1 LAFKGKTLIADK
13 APRKSQLK
21 ISQGRCDISEL
32 DISMLKRA
40 NELACLGLGLT
51 GSNPIVGAV
60 VVDSAGKVI
69 GEGFHK
75 SGPHAEI
82 VALEQAGLSAKS
94 ATLYVTLE
102 PCNHEGKTGPCTEAI
117 IEAGIAKVVYAVRD
131 PNLLASGGAKVLEEA
146 GIDVVFNSDV
156 AEITNSNRAWLHK
169 IKNHRPYFIWKIA
182 TTLDG
187 RTAAIDG
194 SSKWITGTE
203 SRAEVSK
210 LRSESHAI
218 LIGTATALAD
228 NPHLIPRNLET
239 AREANPARIVMGLR
253 EIPSGFNLHND
264 AAETVFLRSHD
275 FSELLTLCNE
285 REFNQV
291 LVESGSELGTALLR
305 AGLIDELVIFQAA
318 SLLGSGLSFIGD
330 LGATNIKEKMD
341 FLIRDV
347 AQFGNDLK
355 ITLTKETGI

>member
-1 LAFKGKTLIADK
+1 
-13 APRKSQLK
+13 
-21 ISQGRCDISEL
+21 
-32 DISMLKRA
+32 MLKRA
-40 NELACLGLGLT
+40 NELACLGLGKT

-60 VVDSAGKVI
+60 VVSPAGVII

-82 VALEQAGLSAKS
+82 VALEQAGQSAKG
-94 ATLYVTLE
+94 ATLFVTLE
-102 PCNHEGKTGPCTEAI
+102 PCNHQGKTGPCTEAI
-117 IEAGIAKVVYAVRD
+117 IKAGITKVVYAVRD
-131 PNLLASGGAKVLEEA
+131 PNPLASGGAKALETA
-146 GIDVVFNSDV
+146 GIEVVFNSEV
-156 AEITNSNRAWLHK
+156 AEIAQSNRAWLHK
-169 IKNHRPYFIWKIA
+169 IKSNRPYFIWKIA

-194 SSKWITGTE
+194 SSKWITGPE
-203 SRAEVSK
+203 SRAEVSQ
-210 LRSESHAI
+210 LRSESSAI

-228 NPHLIPRNLET
+228 NPNLIPRDLET
-239 AREANPARIVMGLR
+239 TRQSNPVRIVMGLR
-253 EIPSGFNLHND
+253 EIPSDFNLNND
-264 AAETVFLRSHD
+264 AAETIFLRSHD
-275 FSELLTLCNE
+275 FSELLKLCVE
-285 REFNQV
+285 RDFSQV
-291 LVESGSELGTALLR
+291 FVESGSELGTALLK

>member
-1 LAFKGKTLIADK
+1 
-13 APRKSQLK
+13 
-21 ISQGRCDISEL
+21 
-32 DISMLKRA
+32 MLKRA
-40 NELACLGLGLT
+40 NELACLGLGLA

-60 VVDSAGKVI
+60 VVSPTDKII

-75 SGPHAEI
+75 SGPHAEV
-82 VALEQAGLSAKS
+82 VALEQAGQLAKG
-94 ATLYVTLE
+94 ATLFVTLE
-102 PCNHEGKTGPCTEAI
+102 PCSHQGKTGPCTEVI
-117 IEAGIAKVVYAVRD
+117 IKAGIAKVVYAVRD
-131 PNLLASGGAKVLEEA
+131 PNPLASGGAKALEAA
-146 GIDVVFNSDV
+146 GIEVELNGEVS
-156 AEITNSNRAWLHK
+156 EIAQSNRAWLHK
-169 IKNHRPYFIWKIA
+169 VKTNRPYFIWKVA

-194 SSKWITGTE
+194 SSKWITGPE

-210 LRSESHAI
+210 LRSESSAI

-228 NPHLIPRNLET
+228 NPNLIPRDLKATKQNT
-239 AREANPARIVMGLR
+239 PVRVVMGLR
-253 EIPSGFNLHND
+253 EIPSDFNLHND
-264 AAETVFLRSHD
+264 AAETVFLSSHD
-275 FSELLTLCNE
+275 FAELLKLCSE
-285 REFNQV
+285 RDFNQV
-291 LVESGSELGTALLR
+291 FIESGSELGTALLK

-341 FLIRDV
+341 FSIRDV

>member
-1 LAFKGKTLIADK
+1 
-13 APRKSQLK
+13 
-21 ISQGRCDISEL
+21 
-32 DISMLKRA
+32 MLKRA
-40 NELACLGLGLT
+40 NELACLGLGKT

-60 VVDSAGKVI
+60 VVSPAGVII

-75 SGPHAEI
+75 SGPHAEV
-82 VALEQAGLSAKS
+82 VALEQAGQSAKG
-94 ATLYVTLE
+94 ATLFVTLE
-102 PCNHEGKTGPCTEAI
+102 PCNHQGKTGPCTEAI
-117 IEAGIAKVVYAVRD
+117 IKAGITKVVYAVRD
-131 PNLLASGGAKVLEEA
+131 PNPLASGGAKALETA
-146 GIDVVFNSDV
+146 GIEVVFNSEV
-156 AEITNSNRAWLHK
+156 AEIAQSNRAWLHK
-169 IKNHRPYFIWKIA
+169 IKSNRPYFIWKIA

-194 SSKWITGTE
+194 SSKWITGPE
-203 SRAEVSK
+203 SRAEVSQ
-210 LRSESHAI
+210 LRSESSAI

-228 NPHLIPRNLET
+228 NPNLIPRDIET
-239 AREANPARIVMGLR
+239 TRETNPVRIVMGLR
-253 EIPSGFNLHND
+253 EIPSDFNLNND
-264 AAETVFLRSHD
+264 AAETIFLRSHD
-275 FSELLTLCNE
+275 FSELLMLCVE
-285 REFNQV
+285 RDFSQV
-291 LVESGSELGTALLR
+291 FVESGSELGTALLK

>member
-1 LAFKGKTLIADK
+1 
-13 APRKSQLK
+13 
-21 ISQGRCDISEL
+21 
-32 DISMLKRA
+32 MLKRA
-40 NELACLGLGLT
+40 NELARLGLGLT

-69 GEGFHK
+69 GEGLHK
-75 SGPHAEI
+75 SGPHAEV
-82 VALEQAGLSAKS
+82 VALEQAGQSAKG
-94 ATLYVTLE
+94 ATLFVTLE
-102 PCNHEGKTGPCTEAI
+102 PCNHHGKTGPCTEAI
-117 IEAGIAKVVYAVRD
+117 IKAGIAKVVYAVRD
-131 PNLLASGGAKVLEEA
+131 PNLLASGGAQTLEAA
-146 GIDVVFNSDV
+146 GVEVVFNSDV
-156 AEITNSNRAWLHK
+156 AEIAHSNRAWLHK
-169 IKNHRPYFIWKIA
+169 VKNHRPYFIWKIA

-210 LRSESHAI
+210 LRSGSDAI

-228 NPHLIPRNLET
+228 NPHLIPRNLERE
-239 AREANPARIVMGLR
+239 REANPVRIVMGLR
-253 EIPSGFNLHND
+253 EIPGDFNLHND
-264 AAETVFLRSHD
+264 SAETVFIRTHD
-275 FSELLTLCNE
+275 FSELVKLCAE
-285 REFNQV
+285 RDFNQV

-318 SLLGSGLSFIGD
+318 SLLGSGLSFVGD

-341 FLIRDV
+341 FVIRDV

>member
-1 LAFKGKTLIADK
+1 
-13 APRKSQLK
+13 
-21 ISQGRCDISEL
+21 
-32 DISMLKRA
+32 MLKRA

-60 VVDSAGKVI
+60 VVSPTGAII

-75 SGPHAEI
+75 SGPHAEVI
-82 VALEQAGLSAKS
+82 ALEQAGQSAKG
-94 ATLYVTLE
+94 ATLFVTLE
-102 PCNHEGKTGPCTEAI
+102 PCNHHGKTGPCTEAI
-117 IEAGIAKVVYAVRD
+117 IKSGITKVVYAVRD
-131 PNLLASGGAKVLEEA
+131 PNLLASGGAQALEAA
-146 GIDVVFNSDV
+146 GIEIVFNSAV
-156 AEITNSNRAWLHK
+156 SEIDYSNRAWLHK
-169 IKNHRPYFIWKIA
+169 VRSNRPYFIWKIA

-194 SSKWITGTE
+194 SSKWITGEE

-210 LRSESHAI
+210 LRSESSAI

-228 NPHLIPRNLET
+228 NPNLIPRDLET
-239 AREANPARIVMGLR
+239 TRKTNPVRIVMGLR
-253 EIPSGFNLHND
+253 EIPSEFNLHND

-275 FSELLTLCNE
+275 FSDLLKLCSE
-285 REFNQV
+285 RDFNQV
-291 LVESGSELGTALLR
+291 FIESGSELGTALLK

-330 LGATNIKEKMD
+330 LEATNIKEKMD
-341 FLIRDV
+341 FVIRDV

>member
-1 LAFKGKTLIADK
+1 
-13 APRKSQLK
+13 
-21 ISQGRCDISEL
+21 
-32 DISMLKRA
+32 MLKRA
-40 NELACLGLGLT
+40 NELACLGLGKT

-60 VVDSAGKVI
+60 VVGIDGAII

-75 SGPHAEI
+75 SGPHAEV
-82 VALEQAGLSAKS
+82 VALEQADQSAKG
-94 ATLYVTLE
+94 ATLFVTLE
-102 PCNHEGKTGPCTEAI
+102 PCNHQGKTGPCTEAI
-117 IEAGIAKVVYAVRD
+117 IKAGITKVVYAVRD
-131 PNLLASGGAKVLEEA
+131 LNSLASGGAKALEAA
-146 GIDVVFNSDV
+146 GIEVVFNSEV
-156 AEITNSNRAWLHK
+156 AEIAHSNRAWLHK
-169 IKNHRPYFIWKIA
+169 IKNNRPYFIWKIA

-194 SSKWITGTE
+194 SSKWITGEE

-210 LRSESHAI
+210 LRSESSAI
-218 LIGTATALAD
+218 LIGTATALSD
-228 NPHLIPRNLET
+228 NPNLIPRDLET
-239 AREANPARIVMGLR
+239 TRQSNPVRIVMGLR
-253 EIPSGFNLHND
+253 EIPSDFNLNND
-264 AAETVFLRSHD
+264 AAETIFLRSHD
-275 FSELLTLCNE
+275 FSELLKLCVE
-285 REFNQV
+285 RDFSQV
-291 LVESGSELGTALLR
+291 FVESGSELGTALLK

>member
-1 LAFKGKTLIADK
+1 
-13 APRKSQLK
+13 
-21 ISQGRCDISEL
+21 
-32 DISMLKRA
+32 MLKRA
-40 NELACLGLGLT
+40 NELARLGLGLT

-60 VVDSAGKVI
+60 VMDGSGKVI

-75 SGPHAEI
+75 SGPHAEV
-82 VALEQAGLSAKS
+82 VALEQAADLAKG

-102 PCNHEGKTGPCTEAI
+102 PCNHQGKTGPCTEAI
-117 IEAGIAKVVYAVRD
+117 TKAGIAKVVYAVND
-131 PNLLASGGAKVLEEA
+131 PNLLASGGAKVLAAA
-146 GIDVVFNSDV
+146 GIEVVFNSDV
-156 AEITNSNRAWLHK
+156 AEIAQSNRAWLHK
-169 IKNHRPYFIWKIA
+169 IKNQRPYFIWKIA

-210 LRSESHAI
+210 LRSASDAI

-228 NPHLIPRNLET
+228 NPHLTPRGLET
-239 AREANPARIVMGLR
+239 ARETNPVRIVMGLR
-253 EIPSGFNLHND
+253 EIPNDFNLHND

-291 LVESGSELGTALLR
+291 LVESGSELGTALLL

-318 SLLGSGLSFIGD
+318 SLLGTGLSFIGD
-330 LGATNIKEKMD
+330 LGARNIKEKMD
-341 FLIRDV
+341 FVIRDI

>member
-1 LAFKGKTLIADK
+1 
-13 APRKSQLK
+13 
-21 ISQGRCDISEL
+21 
-32 DISMLKRA
+32 MLKRA
-40 NELACLGLGLT
+40 NELARLGLGFT

-60 VVDSAGKVI
+60 IVSPTGEII

-75 SGPHAEI
+75 SGPHAEV
-82 VALEQAGLSAKS
+82 VALEQAADLAKG

-102 PCNHEGKTGPCTEAI
+102 PCSHQGKTGPCTEAI

>member
-1 LAFKGKTLIADK
+1 
-13 APRKSQLK
+13 
-21 ISQGRCDISEL
+21 
-32 DISMLKRA
+32 MLKRA

-60 VVDSAGKVI
+60 VVDSVGKVI

-82 VALEQAGLSAKS
+82 VALEQAGIFAKD
-94 ATLYVTLE
+94 ATLFVTLE
-102 PCNHEGKTGPCTEAI
+102 PCNHLGKTGPCTEAI
-117 IEAGIAKVVYAVRD
+117 TKAGIAKVVYAVRD
-131 PNLLASGGAKVLEEA
+131 PNLLASGGAKALEAA
-146 GIDVVFNSDV
+146 GIEVVFNSEV
-156 AEITNSNRAWLHK
+156 TEIAQSNRAWLHK
-169 IKNHRPYFIWKIA
+169 VKTNRPYFIWKVA

-194 SSKWITGTE
+194 SSKWITGAE

-210 LRSESHAI
+210 LRSKSNAI

-228 NPHLIPRNLET
+228 NPYLIPRDIET
-239 AREANPARIVMGLR
+239 ARKTNPVRIVMGFR
-253 EIPSGFNLHND
+253 EIPREFNLHND

-285 REFNQV
+285 REFNEV
-291 LVESGSELGTALLR
+291 LVESGSELGTALLL

-341 FLIRDV
+341 FVIRDV